1 MGKPSADEQKKMEV
15 SKDTV
20 IYYRCPDSLSCRRM
34 QMFKKFQEAHP
45 EMDFS
50 NAKIGGMSGDT
61 GFPGMPQ

>member
-1 MGKPSADEQKKMEV
+1 MFGDASASEQLTE
-15 SKDTV
+15 
-20 IYYRCPDSLSCRRM
+20 ILA

-50 NAKIGGMSGDT
+50 NAKIGGMGGG